1 MLVSR
6 DNYLMIVYSL
16 QEEISAHILE
26 ELNKKKLKFAKV
38 SSYQSLMKE
47 IEEADNYIII
57 ADYLIPSFNGQD
69 LLAKLDGDF
78 GSVPPIM
85 FILSY
90 SESDVLYELTN
101 MGVRDF
107 LFTDDHFEL
116 SVGMR
121 LELLM
126 CQLEREKNQ
135 KKTIEGELSGHD
147 VNHFMDSLAD
157 MIFIK
162 DMDDNII
169 DVNNSCVERLGFCKK
184 ELLKKKPAQLIS
196 PQEVF
201 NYHLEKRLLN
211 KTGQHIY
218 ETTLLTKEYHA
229 IPVEVSSKLT
239 TYKGKDAVISIARDI
254 GNRLETK
261 EKLKTLNQDLERIK
275 QEYRLQNDRLR
286 LINREVE
293 ESRHAL
299 KLALQEAENAE
310 KLKNKFL
317 ANMSHE
323 IRTPMN
329 AVVGFSQLL
338 EDADP
343 EDVPEFVRIIN
354 NNAETLLQL
363 INDLMDI
370 AKIESDLV
378 SINTE
383 KLSLHELLLDI
394 ESIMKYEKKN
404 KGKGH
409 IFVKYYSNKSK
420 DCIIETDKLRLKQIL
435 INLLNNALKFTEEGT
450 IEFGFTKE
458 ENQVNIYVKDS
469 GIGIPIKMQQQIFE
483 RFRQIDHIEKPQG
496 TGIGLSISRSLI
508 QLLGGDITLES
519 NVNRGSV
526 FHVVHPISQD
536 KNARVKPPVKNVVL
550 IAEDEEDNFHL
561 LKYIVKDLNLDVI
574 WAKDG
579 REAVSYCQEKPV
591 CLVLMDIKMP
601 SMDGLDAT
609 KEILKINPNIP
620 IIAQTAYTQED
631 DILKCKQ
638 AGCVEFVPKPI
649 NLTILRRTISKYI

>member
-1 MLVSR
+1 
-6 DNYLMIVYSL
+6 
-16 QEEISAHILE
+16 
-26 ELNKKKLKFAKV
+26 
-38 SSYQSLMKE
+38 
-47 IEEADNYIII
+47 
-57 ADYLIPSFNGQD
+57 
-69 LLAKLDGDF
+69 
-78 GSVPPIM
+78 
-85 FILSY
+85 
-90 SESDVLYELTN
+90 
-101 MGVRDF
+101 
-107 LFTDDHFEL
+107 
-116 SVGMR
+116 
-121 LELLM
+121 
-126 CQLEREKNQ
+126 
-135 KKTIEGELSGHD
+135 
-147 VNHFMDSLAD
+147 
-157 MIFIK
+157 
-162 DMDDNII
+162 
-169 DVNNSCVERLGFCKK
+169 
-184 ELLKKKPAQLIS
+184 
-196 PQEVF
+196 
-201 NYHLEKRLLN
+201 
-211 KTGQHIY
+211 
-218 ETTLLTKEYHA
+218 
-229 IPVEVSSKLT
+229 
-239 TYKGKDAVISIARDI
+239 
-254 GNRLETK
+254 
-261 EKLKTLNQDLERIK
+261 
-275 QEYRLQNDRLR
+275 
-286 LINREVE
+286 
-293 ESRHAL
+293 
-299 KLALQEAENAE
+299 
-310 KLKNKFL
+310 L